1 MKSNLKNKKGERV
14 AVGDGKRAK
23 KQTLAPSLEGRGWGW
38 VIKII
43 NIILKDK
50 KMKKISIIFASV
62 LIFSMFFQVIAF
74 SSPNSAPN
82 TCSSGVYPISSS
94 ISRGI
99 QRFFGINILTTWAA
113 EAIIKNQISKLIQ
126 KGSVKVNVQAYSAG
140 DLLAGKVKSFEISG
154 KNLVYNDIYISS
166 VKAQSLCD
174 FTYFDYKKTPAML
187 NSPLFLKYEA
197 EIKNKEFQK
206 IFASD
211 ALKDALQGIPI
222 NVGFFK
228 VGEVDITNI
237 KPSIANNKINMKAD
251 LVYKKTPFVFKFPIS
266 FETAIKIKNDKI
278 LLTNFKFT
286 TDNESDDLK
295 FITNSIELN
304 NINIFDLKTVEK
316 EDSDI
321 NVKKIKV
328 VNDKIFIEGTFW
340 QQQNTTF

>member
-1 MKSNLKNKKGERV
+1 
-14 AVGDGKRAK
+14 
-23 KQTLAPSLEGRGWGW
+23 
-38 VIKII
+38 
-43 NIILKDK
+43 
-50 KMKKISIIFASV
+50 MKKIAIIFASIIV
-62 LIFSMFFQVIAF
+62 CSMFFQVIVF
-74 SSPNSAPN
+74 SSPNTAPN
-82 TCSSGVYPISSS
+82 TCSSGVYPISSHV
-94 ISRGI
+94 SRGI
-99 QRFFGINILTTWAA
+99 QRIFGVNILTTWMA

-126 KGSVKVNVQAYSAG
+126 KGSVKVNVKAYSAG
-140 DLLAGKVKSFEISG
+140 DLFAGKVKSFEISG
-154 KNLVYNDIYISS
+154 KNIVYNDIYISS

-211 ALKDALQGIPI
+211 TLKDALQGIPI
-222 NVGFFK
+222 NMGFLK
-228 VGEVDITNI
+228 IGEVDII
-237 KPSIANNKINMKAD
+237 DLKPNIANNKINMKAN

-266 FETAIKIKNDKI
+266 FETAIKVKNDKI

-286 TDNESDDLK
+286 TDEESNDLK
-295 FITNSIELN
+295 FITNSFELN

-316 EDSDI
+316 ENSDI
-321 NVKKIKV
+321 NIKKIKV